1 MQKKVLRIIGYVLA
15 GLIFLIG
22 LTVFIYPLLNNYIAG
37 KKTKAVLEEFNNL
50 KNIVSEKKNSVSST
64 ESGDNVDDGND
75 SYKFDVLYKDM
86 VEYNESIAQN
96 GQSGLTDAW
105 SYEQSEFDLSSYGIS
120 DGVIAKIRIPKMNV
134 DMPIYLGA
142 TYDNMEKGAAQLG
155 QTSLPIGGENTN
167 CVIAGH
173 RGHSGIKYFQ
183 DIDVLE
189 IGDEVYIDN
198 LWETL
203 VYRVSEIKII
213 NPDEINEILIQDNR
227 DLVTLITCHPYLI
240 NSHRYVVYC
249 ERVNTDKED
258 DMKDENIQKEEQTL
272 PVSEE
277 TTEDTESLEKLE
289 QENNLSHILM
299 VVEKVLHILIPVI
312 LIFLLILIFRKNKK

>member
-37 KKTKAVLEEFNNL
+37 EKTKAVLEEFNNL
-50 KNIVSEKKNSVSST
+50 KNIVSEKKDSVSST

-75 SYKFDVLYKDM
+75 LYKFDVLYKDM

-312 LIFLLILIFRKNKK
+312 LIVLLILIFRKNKK